1 MRIMWI
7 ESFLKY
13 LELERNYS
21 PRTIRSYGDSLLAF
35 EKFFK
40 KNTETVKWDTVDSDI
55 IRNWVMGMTDSGA
68 QPTTVNRNLSALRS
82 FFSYLMRIGAVE
94 VNPATKVKGPKKAK
108 PLPYFLKESET
119 DRLMDSALYPADF
132 IGLRDRTILTLF
144 YETGIRLSELEGL
157 NYTDV
162 DLISSQLKVTGKRNK
177 QRIVPFGPELKS
189 LLEQYQAARE
199 SHCEPTECALFI
211 NGKGKRLN
219 KGSIAQ
225 LTHKY
230 LSMVTTIKKRS
241 PHVLRHTFA
250 TQILNH
256 DGNLETV
263 KELLGHESVATTEIY
278 THTTFEELKKIYKQ
292 AHPRS

>member
-1 MRIMWI
+1 MWI

-157 NYTDV
+157 NYADV

-189 LLEQYQAARE
+189 LLEQYQTARE

>member
-1 MRIMWI
+1 MWI

-13 LELERNYS
+13 LQFERNYS
-21 PRTIRSYGDSLLAF
+21 PRTIRSYGDSLLTF
-35 EKFFK
+35 ERFFK
-40 KNTETVKWDTVDSDI
+40 KNEETAEWNTVDSDV
-55 IRNWVMGMTDSGA
+55 IRNWVMEMTDSGA

-82 FFSYLMRIGAVE
+82 FFSYLMRIRAVE

-157 NYTDV
+157 NCTDV

-189 LLEQYQAARE
+189 LLEQYQAERE
-199 SHCEPTECALFI
+199 SQCEPTECALFI
-211 NGKGKRLN
+211 NGKGQRLN
-219 KGSIAQ
+219 KGSIEQ

-256 DGNLETV
+256 DGNLEAV

>member
-1 MRIMWI
+1 MWI

-21 PRTIRSYGDSLLAF
+21 PRTIRSYGDSLLTF

-230 LSMVTTIKKRS
+230 LSMVTTIKKRG

>member
-1 MRIMWI
+1 MWI

-13 LELERNYS
+13 LQLERNYS
-21 PRTIRSYGDSLLAF
+21 PQTIRSYGDSLLTF

-40 KNTETVKWDTVDSDI
+40 GNNETAEWNTVDSDV
-55 IRNWVMGMTDSGA
+55 IRNWVMEMTDSGA

-82 FFSYLMRIGAVE
+82 FFSYLMRIRAVE

-119 DRLMDSALYPADF
+119 DRLMDSVLYPADF
-132 IGLRDRTILTLF
+132 NGLRDRTILTLF

-157 NYTDV
+157 NCTDV
-162 DLISSQLKVTGKRNK
+162 DLISCQLKVLGKRNK

-189 LLEQYQAARE
+189 LLEQYKAERE
-199 SHCEPTECALFI
+199 SHCEPIESALFI
-211 NGKGKRLN
+211 NGKGQRLN
-219 KGSIAQ
+219 KGSIEQ

-256 DGNLETV
+256 DGNLEAV

>member
-1 MRIMWI
+1 MWI
-7 ESFLKY
+7 ESFLNY
-13 LELERNYS
+13 LQLERNYS
-21 PRTIRSYGDSLLAF
+21 PRTIRSYGDSLLTF

-40 KNTETVKWDTVDSDI
+40 RNNETAEWNTVDSDV
-55 IRNWVMGMTDSGA
+55 IRNWVMEMTDSGA

-82 FFSYLMRIGAVE
+82 FFSYLMRIRAVE

-119 DRLMDSALYPADF
+119 DRLMDSVLYPTDF
-132 IGLRDRTILTLF
+132 NGLRDRTILTLF

-157 NYTDV
+157 NCTDV
-162 DLISSQLKVTGKRNK
+162 DLISCQLKVLGKRNK

-189 LLEQYQAARE
+189 LLEQYQAERG
-199 SHCEPTECALFI
+199 SHCEPIECALFI
-211 NGKGKRLN
+211 NGKGQRLN
-219 KGSIAQ
+219 KGSIEQ

-256 DGNLETV
+256 DGNLEAV
-263 KELLGHESVATTEIY
+263 KELLGHESLSTTEVY
-278 THTTFEELKKIYKQ
+278 THTTSEQLKRVYNS
-292 AHPRS
+292 AHPRA

>member
-1 MRIMWI
+1 MWI

-21 PRTIRSYGDSLLAF
+21 PRTIRSYGDSLMTF

-94 VNPATKVKGPKKAK
+94 VNPATKVKGPKKAT

>member
-1 MRIMWI
+1 MWI

-157 NYTDV
+157 NYADV

>member
-1 MRIMWI
+1 MWI

-211 NGKGKRLN
+211 NGKGKKLN

>member
-1 MRIMWI
+1 MWI

-21 PRTIRSYGDSLLAF
+21 PLTIRSYGDSLLAF

-157 NYTDV
+157 NYADV

>member
-1 MRIMWI
+1 MWI

-21 PRTIRSYGDSLLAF
+21 PRTIRSYGDSLMTF

>member
-1 MRIMWI
+1 MWI

-21 PRTIRSYGDSLLAF
+21 PRTIRSYGDSLLTF

-157 NYTDV
+157 NYADV

>member
-1 MRIMWI
+1 MWI

-21 PRTIRSYGDSLLAF
+21 PRTIRSYGDSLLTF

-256 DGNLETV
+256 DGNLETI

>member
-1 MRIMWI
+1 MWI

-21 PRTIRSYGDSLLAF
+21 PRTIRSYGDSLLTF